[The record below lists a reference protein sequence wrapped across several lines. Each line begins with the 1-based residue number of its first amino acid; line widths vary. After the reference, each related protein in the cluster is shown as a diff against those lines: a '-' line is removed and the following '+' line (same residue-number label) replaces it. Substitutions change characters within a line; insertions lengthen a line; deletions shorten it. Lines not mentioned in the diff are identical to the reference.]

1 MTRRLFLA
9 ALPAVLLAGC
19 GFQLRRLDGIPFA
32 TLYIDAPAGS
42 AVAQRIR
49 SALARNRN
57 TRLVATAAEAEAT
70 LHLSQEARSKTI
82 LSLSGAGR
90 VTEYRL
96 GLTLRY
102 SVSGREGAALAAE
115 ETIELA
121 RDLTYDDAQ
130 ILAKAAEEELLYR
143 DMDENAALRIVRRL
157 QALKPA
163 NAAST

>member
-1 MTRRLFLA
+1 MTRRHFLA
-9 ALPAVLLAGC
+9 ALPAVMLAGC

-32 TLYIDAPAGS
+32 TLYIDAPAGG

-57 TRLVATAAEAEAT
+57 TRLVATAAEAEAV
-70 LHLSQEARSKTI
+70 LHLGQESRSKTI

-115 ETIELA
+115 EVIELA

-130 ILAKAAEEELLYR
+130 ILAKGAEEELLYR

-163 NAAST
+163 SAS